1 MYLLGI
7 HNSAHDAAACLFRDY
22 ELAAAVSLE
31 RVTRKKGAGVCAEQ
45 ELPLP
50 AIDECLK
57 VAGIGRADVDVVC
70 STRDHWEFQSYALRG
85 RLRLKQNV
93 FRLLRQK
100 RLPRMTY
107 MMQKLRVNNALDIFD
122 TDSFRA
128 RYGFDKAKICFVNH
142 HFAHGIAAY
151 FYSPFND
158 SLVYT
163 ADACGDNV
171 AYSARVV
178 RQSVF
183 KLLFGGDASLRAP
196 FPAHSLG
203 NLYGFFTQALGFLMD
218 RHEGKLTGLSA
229 FGEAK
234 AADEIKRH
242 FRVEENGEISA
253 DFPSHDA
260 MRDFAFDVARR
271 LSREDAAASV
281 QSVLEDLVCEAVEK
295 LLRLTGTRCLSV
307 AGGVFANVRLNRALI
322 EKTRAERIFIFPA
335 MGDEGLPV
343 GACLLYLHER
353 DGASAWQRQ
362 RHLLEHVYLG
372 RSYDDTFVVAS
383 ARYPTVVRDSR
394 DNIDKAVD
402 ALVAGKVVAIY
413 TGRME
418 YGPRALGNR
427 SILASPVAREIN
439 DSINKRLDRSEFM
452 PFAPAVLE
460 EYAAGVFDLHQGNSY
475 AARFMT
481 ITCAVHPS
489 WRKRIA
495 AVVHVDGSARPQI
508 VRESENPL
516 YFRVLSR
523 FHERTGLPV
532 LVNTSFNVH
541 EEPIIDT
548 PDQALRALVEGRVD
562 YILTQDSFYQDSLY
576 SARHSEQR
584 DGMTGRT

>member
-22 ELAAAVSLE
+22 ELLAAVSLE
-31 RVTRKKGAGVCAEQ
+31 RLTRKKGAGVCAEQ
-45 ELPLP
+45 ELPIA
-50 AIDECLK
+50 AIDECLL

-70 STRDHWEFQSYALRG
+70 STRDHWEYQSYALRG
-85 RLRLKQNV
+85 RLRLKQKA

-107 MMQKLRVNNALDIFD
+107 MMHKLGVSDARGIFD
-122 TDSFRA
+122 AEGFRT
-128 RYGFDKAKICFVNH
+128 RYGFRKADIYFANH

-151 FYSPFND
+151 FYSPFDD

-171 AYSARVV
+171 AYSARAA
-178 RQSVF
+178 RRSVF
-183 KLLFGGDASLRAP
+183 EVLFGDDAKLHAP

-203 NLYGFFTQALGFLMD
+203 NLYGFFTQALGFMMD
-218 RHEGKLTGLSA
+218 RHEGKLTGLAA
-229 FGEAK
+229 FGEPR
-234 AADEIKRH
+234 AATDIKRH

-253 DFPSHDA
+253 DFASHDA
-260 MRDFAFDVARR
+260 MRDFAFDVGRA

-281 QSVLEDLVCEAVEK
+281 QLVLEELICEAVEK
-295 LLRLTGTRCLSV
+295 LLRMTGTRSLAV

-322 EKTRAERIFIFPA
+322 ETAGAERIFIFPA

-343 GACLLYLHER
+343 GACLAYLHQR
-353 DGASAWQRQ
+353 DGASAWQRR
-362 RHLLEHVYLG
+362 RHLLDDVYLG
-372 RSYDDTFVVAS
+372 RNYDAKFAVS
-383 ARYPTVVRDSR
+383 AAAQRSVVRDG
-394 DNIDKAVD
+394 NGAVNKAVE
-402 ALVAGKVVAIY
+402 ALVAGKLVAIY

-427 SILASPVAREIN
+427 SILASPVARETN
-439 DSINKRLDRSEFM
+439 DMINKRLDRSEFM

-460 EYAAGVFDLHQGNSY
+460 KYAADIFDLHEGNSY

-495 AVVHVDGSARPQI
+495 AVVHVDGSARPQV
-508 VRESENPL
+508 VRERDNPL

-548 PDQALRALVEGRVD
+548 PDQALRGLVDGRVD
-562 YILTQDSFYQDSLY
+562 YILAEDGLY
-576 SARHSEQR
+576 S
-584 DGMTGRT
+584 TGHGTA

>member
-22 ELAAAVSLE
+22 QLLAAVSLE
-31 RVTRKKGAGVCAEQ
+31 RLTRKKGAGVCAEQ
-45 ELPLP
+45 ELPIP
-50 AIDECLK
+50 AIDECLD

-70 STRDHWEFQSYALRG
+70 ATRDHWELQSYALRG
-85 RLRLKQNV
+85 RLRLKQKV
-93 FRLLRQK
+93 FHLLGRK

-107 MMQKLRVNNALDIFD
+107 MMQKLGVSDALEIFD

-128 RYGFDKAKICFVNH
+128 RYGFDKAEIYFANH

-151 FYSPFND
+151 FYSPFDD

-171 AYSARVV
+171 AYSARAA
-178 RQSVF
+178 RRSVF
-183 KLLFGGDASLRAP
+183 EVLFGCDASLHAP

-203 NLYGFFTQALGFLMD
+203 NLYGFFTQALGFRMD

-229 FGEAK
+229 FGTAK
-234 AADEIKRH
+234 AAGEIKRH

-260 MRDFAFDVARR
+260 MRDFAFDVVRR

-281 QSVLEDLVCEAVEK
+281 QSVLEELVCEAVEK
-295 LLRLTGTRCLSV
+295 LLRITGTRCLSV
-307 AGGVFANVRLNRALI
+307 AGGIFANVRLNRAII
-322 EKTRAERIFIFPA
+322 EMTCAERIFIFPA

-343 GACLLYLHER
+343 GACLLYLHQR
-353 DGASAWQRQ
+353 DGASAWQRR
-362 RHLLEHVYLG
+362 RHLLEQVYLG
-372 RSYDDTFVVAS
+372 RSYNDTFGVAS
-383 ARYPTVVRDSR
+383 ARYPMVVCDSS
-394 DNIDKAVD
+394 DHASKAVD
-402 ALVAGKVVAIY
+402 ALVAGKIVAIY

-460 EYAAGVFDLHQGNSY
+460 QHAAEVFDLHEGNFH

-481 ITCAVHPS
+481 ITCAVHSS
-489 WRKRIA
+489 WRERIA
-495 AVVHVDGSARPQI
+495 AVVHVDGSARPQV
-508 VRESENPL
+508 VRESDNPL

-523 FHERTGLPV
+523 FQERTGLPV

-548 PDQALRALVEGRVD
+548 PDQALRALVESRVD
-562 YILTQDSFYQDSLY
+562 HILTQGGLY
-576 SARHSEQR
+576 SIGRAR
-584 DGMTGRT
+584 MIA

>member
-22 ELAAAVSLE
+22 ELVAAVSLE
-31 RVTRKKGAGVCAEQ
+31 RLTRKKGAGVRAEQ
-45 ELPLP
+45 ELPIP

-70 STRDHWEFQSYALRG
+70 STRDHWEFQSYALLG
-85 RLRLKQNV
+85 RLRLKQKV

-107 MMQKLRVNNALDIFD
+107 MMQKLRVNNALTIFD

-151 FYSPFND
+151 FYSPFD
-158 SLVYT
+158 ESLVYT

-171 AYSARVV
+171 AYSARVA

-183 KLLFGGDASLRAP
+183 KLLFGGDASLHAP

-260 MRDFAFDVARR
+260 MRDFAFNVACR

-281 QSVLEDLVCEAVEK
+281 QSVLEELVCEAVEK
-295 LLRLTGTRCLSV
+295 LLRITGTRCLSV

-322 EKTRAERIFIFPA
+322 EKTRAEGIFIFPA

-353 DGASAWQRQ
+353 DGASAWQRR

-372 RSYDDTFVVAS
+372 RSHEDTFAI
-383 ARYPTVVRDSR
+383 AAATYPTVVRDSS
-394 DNIDKAVD
+394 DNVDKAVD

-460 EYAAGVFDLHQGNSY
+460 EHAAGVFDLHQGNSY

-489 WRKRIA
+489 WRERIA

-508 VRESENPL
+508 VRESDNSL
-516 YFRVLSR
+516 YFRVISR
-523 FHERTGLPV
+523 FYERTGLPV

-562 YILTQDSFYQDSLY
+562 YILTQNNLYQDSSY
-576 SARHSEQR
+576 
-584 DGMTGRT
+584 

>member
-7 HNSAHDAAACLFRDY
+7 HNSAHDAAACLFHDY
-22 ELAAAVSLE
+22 QLVAAVSLE
-31 RVTRKKGAGVCAEQ
+31 RLTRKKGAGVCAEQ
-45 ELPLP
+45 ELPIP
-50 AIDECLK
+50 AIDECLH
-57 VAGIGRADVDVVC
+57 VAGIKRADVGAVC
-70 STRDHWEFQSYALRG
+70 ATRDHWEFQSYALQG
-85 RLRLKQNV
+85 RLRLKQKA
-93 FRLLRQK
+93 FHLLRQK

-107 MMQKLRVNNALDIFD
+107 MMQKLGVSDALDIFD
-122 TDSFRA
+122 TNSFRA
-128 RYGFDKAKICFVNH
+128 RYGFHKADIYFANH

-151 FYSPFND
+151 FYSPFDD

-183 KLLFGGDASLRAP
+183 KVLFGGDASLHAP

-229 FGEAK
+229 FGEPK
-234 AADEIKRH
+234 AADEIKKH
-242 FRVEENGEISA
+242 FRIQENGEISA
-253 DFPSHDA
+253 DFPSHQA

-271 LSREDAAASV
+271 LSRQDAAASV
-281 QSVLEDLVCEAVEK
+281 QLVLEELICEAVAK
-295 LLRLTGTRCLSV
+295 LLRITGTRSLAV

-322 EKTRAERIFIFPA
+322 ETTGAERIFIFPA

-353 DGASAWQRQ
+353 DGASAWHRQ
-362 RHLLEHVYLG
+362 RHLLEQVYLG
-372 RSYDDTFVVAS
+372 RSYNDTFAACS
-383 ARYPTVVRDSR
+383 AAYPTVVRDSR
-394 DNIDKAVD
+394 DNVGKAVD

-460 EYAAGVFDLHQGNSY
+460 KHAAEIFDLHEGNSY

-481 ITCAVHPS
+481 ITCAVRPA
-489 WRKRIA
+489 WRERIA

-508 VRESENPL
+508 VRESDNPL
-516 YFRVLSR
+516 YFRILSR
-523 FHERTGLPV
+523 FHVQTGLPV

-548 PDQALRALVEGRVD
+548 PDQALRALVDGRVD
-562 YILTQDSFYQDSLY
+562 YILTHDGLY
-576 SARHSEQR
+576 SA
-584 DGMTGRT
+584 GRGATA